1 MKRLFVI
8 LFVVTLTLAL
18 ASCAPAGTGGGDTIK
33 IGLQA
38 PLTGDYAQEGQG
50 FKKAVDL
57 LVEQTNAA
65 GGILGKKVVFVAE
78 DDKGDPKEAALISD
92 RLVSQKVIAVI
103 GGYNSTATE
112 PASAVF
118 NKAGIVQITP
128 GATATRL
135 SEHGYN
141 QFFRTCFLDD
151 RQAVFAADFL
161 VKEMGYKTIAVLHD
175 NSTYA
180 QGLAESTKSSLEALG
195 VPPVFYDAINPTDK
209 DFSPTLTKL
218 KDLNPEVIYFTGYYA
233 QGGLLLKQAKALGMT
248 SQWTGGNAM
257 NNTDLIQI
265 AGVENAKGFI
275 TTTEPLPGD
284 LPYPEAKQFL
294 ADYKAKYNEDPA
306 SVFTVLAADAYRVI
320 KYAIEQ
326 TKSTDP
332 KVLAEYLHK
341 DLKDYPGISGPIIGF
356 DEKGDRKGTIHKAYV
371 IDDAGNFVPFVK

>member
-18 ASCAPAGTGGGDTIK
+18 TSCAPAATGGDTIK

-161 VKEMGYKTIAVLHD
+161 VKEMGYKKIAVLHD

-180 QGLAESTKSSLEALG
+180 QGLAESTKASLEALG

-265 AGVENAKGFI
+265 AGIENAKGFI

-371 IDDAGNFVPFVK
+371 IDDAGKFVPFVK